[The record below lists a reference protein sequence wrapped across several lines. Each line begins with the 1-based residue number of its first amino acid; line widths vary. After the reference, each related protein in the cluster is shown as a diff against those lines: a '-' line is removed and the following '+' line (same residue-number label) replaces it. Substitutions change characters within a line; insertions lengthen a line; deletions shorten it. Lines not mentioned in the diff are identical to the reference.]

1 MAKRIKLN
9 KKRELLKAKGINW
22 KDVRLSQTLQEVASP
37 KKKAPEAPKAVDLLE
52 GLTANKQD
60 VLKEAGLVSL
70 EAFAKVSEAD
80 VLALKGIGP
89 AAIKQLV
96 DNGVVF
102 AK

>member
-1 MAKRIKLN
+1 MEGCSTISNFTRSRIT
-9 KKRELLKAKGINW
+9 E
-22 KDVRLSQTLQEVASP
+22 
-37 KKKAPEAPKAVDLLE
+37 KKAPEAPKVVDLLE

-70 EAFAKVSEAD
+70 EAFAKESEAD

-96 DNGVVF
+96 DNGAVF

>member
-1 MAKRIKLN
+1 MF
-9 KKRELLKAKGINW
+9 
-22 KDVRLSQTLQEVASP
+22 
-37 KKKAPEAPKAVDLLE
+37 
-52 GLTANKQD
+52 
-60 VLKEAGLVSL
+60 LKEAGLVSL